1 MITKSS
7 LDSENNGIPQTICL
21 YDQYFSVSALGA
33 FLAYIQRS
41 LCLLKYFIKIFATLS
56 VFKKKHFFGSSVKS
70 LYGIS

>member
-7 LDSENNGIPQTICL
+7 LASENNGIPQTICL
-21 YDQYFSVSALGA
+21 YDQYFSVPALGV
-33 FLAYIQRS
+33 FLVYIQRS
-41 LCLLKYFIKIFATLS
+41 LCFLKYFIKIVAMRR